1 MKRFLI
7 IIAVLTVLVPGALL
21 AQDEITL
28 EGLAEQL
35 AEVVEQVADL
45 AERVATIEEI
55 WTGPGSREL
64 TDVAC
69 IIGENTILQDESV
82 LKYKDQ
88 YEEWVN
94 VEEVTIKGVVYNKE
108 TGYIVITYADT
119 PWGFD
124 DKRVAESWD
133 GCEFVIS
140 SDWWEME

>member
-1 MKRFLI
+1 MKRYLI
-7 IIAVLTVLVPGALL
+7 IIAVLTLLVPGVLL
-21 AQDEITL
+21 AQDELTL
-28 EGLAEQL
+28 EDLAEQV

-64 TDVAC
+64 NDVAC
-69 IIGENTILQDESV
+69 IIGENTVLQDESV

-88 YEEWVN
+88 YEQWVN
-94 VEEVTIKGVVYNKE
+94 VEEVTIKAVVYNKE

-124 DKRVAESWD
+124 DKLVGERWD
-133 GCEFVIS
+133 GCEFVES
-140 SDWWEME
+140 SDWWETE